1 MDTRQ
6 QAEAVIEAQV
16 RNQIEHRGRMP
27 SGTLE
32 YNGADIEMFSGAV
45 LVAMATCDTPDALMA
60 ALRQARET
68 LIVAPLAE
76 VAIQARGEAMA
87 DDFEQSDSEMRA
99 RANRSL
105 IAGICRAGVPL

>member
-27 SGTLE
+27 SGSLE

-68 LIVAPLAE
+68 HIVMPLAE
-76 VAIQARGEAMA
+76 VAIQCRGEDVAA
-87 DDFEQSDSEMRA
+87 DFEDEARESRA
-99 RANRSL
+99 AANRSR
-105 IAGICRAGVPL
+105 IVMAAVSGWQQ